1 MKDPD
6 VTSSQ
11 IEPNNLWDDVPF
23 APIVVLVL
31 EAFELCTVAD
41 GFSNKSNFLQKIVL
55 VGKYQIPTILI
66 YGVHGSSGLTLLGWS
81 QLEFEVDE
89 SYTLK
94 VPDPSNPN
102 IASLQVKGSLA
113 AKALFREFILLFQ
126 IGVCYADIRV
136 GV

>member
-1 MKDPD
+1 
-6 VTSSQ
+6 
-11 IEPNNLWDDVPF
+11 
-23 APIVVLVL
+23 
-31 EAFELCTVAD
+31 
-41 GFSNKSNFLQKIVL
+41 
-55 VGKYQIPTILI
+55 
-66 YGVHGSSGLTLLGWS
+66 LGGS

-113 AKALFREFILLFQ
+113 AKALFREFFLLFQ